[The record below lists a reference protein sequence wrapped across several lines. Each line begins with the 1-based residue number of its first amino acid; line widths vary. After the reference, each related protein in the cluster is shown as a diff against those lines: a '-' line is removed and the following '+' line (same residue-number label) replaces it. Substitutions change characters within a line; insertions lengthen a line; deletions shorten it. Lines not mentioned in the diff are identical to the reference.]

1 MKRSDT
7 EDKATREALDSFLT
21 ADDEAAIVIA
31 AATMGDAEKRG
42 IRLHTSHASA
52 IDLIGFAFAA
62 LSNAHG
68 TLKAAGSNPPTSHR
82 SNRRSSCCSADRE
95 RPERKR

>member
-68 TLKAAGSNPPTSHR
+68 TLKAAGVKP
-82 SNRRSSCCSADRE
+82 ADIAPIEQAIVLLQRG
-95 RPERKR
+95 PGKA